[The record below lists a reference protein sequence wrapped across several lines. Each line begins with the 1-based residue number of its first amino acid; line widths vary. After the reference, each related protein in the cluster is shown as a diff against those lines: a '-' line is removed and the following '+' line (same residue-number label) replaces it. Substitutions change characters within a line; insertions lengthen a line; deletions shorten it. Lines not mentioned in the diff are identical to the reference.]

1 MKLKLF
7 LFETK
12 RWDLITIDNKTIKLP
27 IADYDK
33 SLEKTLK
40 LKDQTNFRKYNIFD
54 YRIYDQLILK

>member
-33 SLEKTLK
+33 SLENFVK
-40 LKDQTNFRKYNIFD
+40 LKDQTNFSKYNIFD